1 MCVGAGDEQ
10 ECSQVQL
17 EFISSRSV
25 MDPSHIRSVPE
36 QGLTWEISADIPE
49 GVGGMNW
56 SLSDSGMSI
65 QGWDWSG
72 SGQVSVSGDVISII
86 GDSGTRAIGSL
97 TLDLPED
104 ARPSFHLFED
114 DGSGVSESP
123 LSISIEVLQIHRA
136 SMDVN
141 SPTMQ
146 PYVVDVEESNLVVLK
161 LRIRVTEMTHTCF
174 LTKYCSTRT

>member
-1 MCVGAGDEQ
+1 
-10 ECSQVQL
+10 
-17 EFISSRSV
+17 

-49 GVGGMNW
+49 GVGSINW

-72 SGQVSVSGDVISII
+72 SGQVSVSGDVISIT
-86 GDSGTRAIGSL
+86 GNPGTRAIGSL

-136 SMDVN
+136 GMDVN

-146 PYVVDVEESNLVVLK
+146 PY
-161 LRIRVTEMTHTCF
+161 
-174 LTKYCSTRT
+174 

>member
-1 MCVGAGDEQ
+1 M
-10 ECSQVQL
+10 
-17 EFISSRSV
+17 
-25 MDPSHIRSVPE
+25 
-36 QGLTWEISADIPE
+36 
-49 GVGGMNW
+49 
-56 SLSDSGMSI
+56 
-65 QGWDWSG
+65 DWSG

-161 LRIRVTEMTHTCF
+161 LENPGNGDDSYLLSHEILLDDNMTSDPGIIVSFSSNPVHLGAGSLRTVPLSVTLPESTPARVLSLIHI
-174 LTKYCSTRT
+174 